1 MIKNDSGID
10 FDINFA
16 VNFNMKVNRQDVRFS
31 YYSVRQPDNSKR
43 KSVDKITHFIINIGN
58 FVNRIA

>member
-1 MIKNDSGID
+1 MIKNDSGVD

-31 YYSVRQPDNSKR
+31 YYSVRQPNNPKL
-43 KSVDKITHFIINIGN
+43 KFVDKFTHFISNIGN
-58 FVNRIA
+58 LVNKTA